1 MFDYFIK
8 KLFLKVYTNG
18 ILLLSMLYELVIK
31 VIIIILIIDNNTDTD
46 LKKMFPD
53 IDIDYL

>member
-46 LKKMFPD
+46 SKKMFPD

>member
-46 LKKMFPD
+46 SKKMFPG

>member
-1 MFDYFIK
+1 M
-8 KLFLKVYTNG
+8 KVYTNG

>member
-18 ILLLSMLYELVIK
+18 ILLLSMLHELVIK

-46 LKKMFPD
+46 SKKMFPD
-53 IDIDYL
+53 VDINYL